1 LRFEPQAQTGGL
13 RPYLH
18 VRRGLWARVTRA
30 VFYDLVA
37 LGEEREVGGERMFGI
52 ASGAAFFAMQ
62 GAAGLEDL
70 A

>member
-1 LRFEPQAQTGGL
+1 
-13 RPYLH
+13 
-18 VRRGLWARVTRA
+18 

-37 LGEEREVGGERMFGI
+37 LGEEREVGGERIFGI

-62 GAAGLEDL
+62 GAASLEDL